1 MVLDSGLVG
10 SLAAK
15 MTFVRQIKLGID
27 LVQPLQPAPTPKKFL
42 KQNPESLWKEKK
54 KKIPPPALSIVVQF
68 SVGFYSLVSSQ
79 P

>member
-1 MVLDSGLVG
+1 MDSGLVG

-27 LVQPLQPAPTPKKFL
+27 LVQPLQPAPTPMKFL
-42 KQNPESLWKEKK
+42 KQNPESLRKEKK
-54 KKIPPPALSIVVQF
+54 NTPALSIVIPL
-68 SVGFYSLVSSQ
+68 SARFYSLGTSE

>member
-27 LVQPLQPAPTPKKFL
+27 LVQPLQPAPTPMKFL
-42 KQNPESLWKEKK
+42 KQNPESLREGKK
-54 KKIPPPALSIVVQF
+54 KNPPPALSIVVHF